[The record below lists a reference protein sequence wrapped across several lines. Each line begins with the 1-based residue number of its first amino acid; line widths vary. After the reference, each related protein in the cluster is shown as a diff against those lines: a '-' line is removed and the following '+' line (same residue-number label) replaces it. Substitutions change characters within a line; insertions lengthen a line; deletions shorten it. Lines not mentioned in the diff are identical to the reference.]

1 MMKTNLFSRRSWL
14 TAGAV
19 AGLAV
24 VNPGKLFAASSG
36 AVEGQRLVRE
46 LRDLRPAQTFNNTG
60 VMEIRRQDRNRVPVY
75 LKTLV
80 DGEQWHSV
88 YGTVTSPTL
97 VISQS
102 HEGPNIYRTLP
113 PAGINEQLNIG
124 KQRVLKNSMV
134 PFAGSDFWLF
144 DLGLEF
150 LQWPVQRVIDTATR
164 KTMKCHVL
172 ESRNPFPRR
181 GAYSKVISYVSI
193 KSKALVTAEAYDYQG
208 KLWKRFE
215 PKEMRKVDGKYRLK
229 TIVMHDFRTD
239 SKTTLTFDRELR

>member
-1 MMKTNLFSRRSWL
+1 MKTNFFSRRSWL
-14 TAGAV
+14 TASSIAGIATLNSTQLFGAT
-19 AGLAV
+19 AD
-24 VNPGKLFAASSG
+24 
-36 AVEGQRLVRE
+36 VEGQRLVRE

-60 VMEIRRQDRNRVPVY
+60 VMEIRRQARQRVSVY

-88 YGTVTSPTL
+88 YGTAVGQTL

-102 HEGPNIYRTLP
+102 HDGPNVYRSLP
-113 PAGINEQLNIG
+113 PAGVNEQLNIG
-124 KQRVLKNSMV
+124 AQRVLRNSLI
-134 PFAGSDFWLF
+134 PFAGSDFWMF

-150 LQWPVQRVIDTATR
+150 LQWPVQRVIGSATR

-172 ESRNPFPRR
+172 ESVNPFPRR
-181 GAYSKVISYVSI
+181 GAYSRVVSYISV
-193 KSKALVTAEAYDYQG
+193 KSKAIVTAEAFDHQG

-215 PKEMRKVDGKYRLK
+215 PKELRKVDGKYRLK
-229 TIVMHDFRTD
+229 KIEMRDFRTD